1 MDFAFSGAAKLPQR
15 MQVAPRDL
23 NGFQLIKA
31 EPFNIELKDCAPGL
45 SETGNADCCKNAM
58 AHLFEMTA
66 T

>member
-1 MDFAFSGAAKLPQR
+1 